1 MSVISETLIRLRTR
15 KNMEREQLAYEL
27 GVSVSSITKFE
38 TAYAEPDEETIL
50 KFADYFGVTP
60 SYITG
65 GAGKNAGISEPI
77 IGRIKGQCHYVP
89 VMKAGTAAKAIVK
102 ESEII
107 DRVVFQYDLQ
117 KGSDII
123 AILLESDF
131 QRFGRTR
138 KGDTVFVEVTNA
150 LSSGEV
156 IAVSHEGD
164 EVFFRKYSRKA
175 RFITLTSDRG
185 YPDITY
191 IAGDESY
198 KIIGKVICFQGFPI

>member
-1 MSVISETLIRLRTR
+1 MSVISETLTGLRLR

-27 GVSVSSITKFE
+27 GISVSAITKFE

-50 KFADYFGVTP
+50 KLADYFGVTP

-65 GAGKNAGISEPI
+65 GTGKSVGISEPI

-89 VMKAGTAAKAIVK
+89 VMRAGTAAKAIVR

-117 KGSDII
+117 KGSDIL
-123 AILLESDF
+123 AILLEDDF
-131 QRFGRTR
+131 QRCGRAR

-150 LSSGEV
+150 LSNGD
-156 IAVSHEGD
+156 IAAVSHDGED
-164 EVFFRKYSRKA
+164 VFFRKYLRKGK
-175 RFITLTSDRG
+175 FVTLSSDRG

-191 IAGDESY
+191 IAGDKKY